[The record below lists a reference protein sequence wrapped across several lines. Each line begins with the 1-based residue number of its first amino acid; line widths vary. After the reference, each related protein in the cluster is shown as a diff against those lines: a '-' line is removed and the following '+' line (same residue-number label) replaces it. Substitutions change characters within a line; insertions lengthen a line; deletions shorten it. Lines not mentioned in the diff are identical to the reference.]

1 MIDPK
6 QFGYPHVI
14 VGDFDVFL
22 KHNIFETVLASK
34 LGINDSKSWCCSS
47 KLIVIDNPNIITL
60 TLTTN
65 S

>member
-1 MIDPK
+1 MDPK

-34 LGINDSKSWCCSS
+34 LGINDSKS
-47 KLIVIDNPNIITL
+47 
-60 TLTTN
+60 
-65 S
+65 